1 VTRAAALVLMM
12 VLGGCATLPGTC
24 PAGQH
29 GAWEAQLV
37 FGRNI
42 EGRPGVSDAEFQAF
56 VDSELTPR
64 FPDGLT
70 VVDAAGQWRGGAGRV
85 EREAS
90 KLVMLILPDR
100 STATLAR
107 LDAAR
112 AAYKARFH
120 QESVMVVAQPVCAGF

>member
-1 VTRAAALVLMM
+1 MRRVAALAVVMA
-12 VLGGCATLPGTC
+12 LGGCATLPQAC

-29 GAWEAQLV
+29 GAWEARLF

-42 EGRPGVSDAEFQAF
+42 EGRPGVADADFQSF
-56 VDSELTPR
+56 VDAELTPR

-70 VVDAAGQWRGGAGRV
+70 VIDATGQWRGDAGRV

-90 KLVMLILPDR
+90 KLVMLVLPDR
-100 STATLAR
+100 STASLAR
-107 LDAAR
+107 LDAVR

-120 QESVMVVAQPVCAGF
+120 QESVMILGQPVCAGF